1 MTDSPADFSIV
12 RHIAPGEI
20 DVVRLE
26 ARDGLKVLVRI
37 DVSHADW
44 SRAQFGEP
52 VIAAISVPGET

>member
-37 DVSHADW
+37 DMSLPDFAATLLGEVEIG
-44 SRAQFGEP
+44 RAH
-52 VIAAISVPGET
+52 V